1 MALFKISAIFF
12 YDGHQLKPNLKEGRT
27 KMNTTYRNVVDIRT
41 YTLVTIQG
49 ETQLACFTQ
58 KRWEIDATCESIN
71 DLLRAGL
78 VCEDSIN
85 GWIERR
91 APQKEG

>member
-1 MALFKISAIFF
+1 
-12 YDGHQLKPNLKEGRT
+12 
-27 KMNTTYRNVVDIRT
+27 MNVTPITNAVDIRK

-49 ETQLACFTQ
+49 ETQLACYTQ
-58 KRWEIDATCESIN
+58 DHWEIDATCESIN

-91 APQKEG
+91 VLRRSG